1 MQIPIGTTSIS
12 RASPKAK
19 AIGATIRAVRQA
31 QQMLHPYIG
40 LCKTAKEIATHP
52 MGGPRTSTKGQRM
65 RTRRKVRN
73 RLKYSQDFPRNPK
86 YGLTL
91 EN

>member
-1 MQIPIGTTSIS
+1 MQIPIGTTRKS

-19 AIGATIRAVRQA
+19 AIGATIKYARQA
-31 QQMLHPYIG
+31 QHLLHPAIP
-40 LCKTAKEIATHP
+40 LCNNAKEIATQP
-52 MGGPRTSTKGQRM
+52 MGGPSTSTKGQRM
-65 RTRRKVRN
+65 RTRRKIRN
-73 RLKYSQDFPRNPK
+73 RLKYSHDFPRNPK